1 MNRVELC
8 AKVLVAWNLGL
19 SSRESMYDDGYY
31 QTSFIAKVLRKKLKV
46 FGIKVSLPDPLIMLI
61 EICTQ
66 NNPGIS
72 QLMLKEI
79 LMKVEGHLS
88 QDKEYE
94 VNPFDFSR
102 AYPDR
107 FPIVS
112 EFQDVE
118 EKFHSMWDG
127 QKNPDGSNKCDTP
140 EWWAEIYSQSK

>member
-1 MNRVELC
+1 MSTVELC
-8 AKVLVAWNLGL
+8 AKVLVMWNLNL
-19 SSRESMYDDGYY
+19 SNKDFMYNPDYNES
-31 QTSFIAKVLRKKLKV
+31 SFIAKILRKKLKV
-46 FGIKVSLPDPLIMLI
+46 FGIKVRLPDPLIMLI

-79 LMKVEGHLS
+79 LMKVEGRLS

-102 AYPDR
+102 VYPDR

-118 EKFHSMWDG
+118 ERFHSMWDG
-127 QKNPDGSNKCDTP
+127 QKSPDGSNKCDTP
-140 EWWAEIYSQSK
+140 EWWSEIYSQSK